1 MTKSGANKLQYR
13 YGCQECFGVGGGGTR
28 LDTQL
33 PKSRAGGQGF
43 IEVFL
48 SFGQGAVILKIK
60 N

>member
-1 MTKSGANKLQYR
+1 MLW
-13 YGCQECFGVGGGGTR
+13 GGRGGTR
-28 LDTQL
+28 PDTQL

-43 IEVFL
+43 IEVIL